1 MVETMRAA
9 FFDLT
14 GADPALDHLATLLER
29 ADGHRS
35 AGDLVVLVVSEPRPA
50 PGSPPVRRVDRD
62 PLRIGPDVVLVLDPT
77 EDRGESPPVTVIEAI
92 CRLGLD
98 PARCF
103 GYADHADGL
112 RTLTVVGNP
121 RVVGD
126 DPRLAAEAGE
136 RGWPRLD
143 FSGPSGSPACPPAMP
158 PAP

>member
-1 MVETMRAA
+1 MEYHTA
-9 FFDLT
+9 
-14 GADPALDHLATLLER
+14 LLER
-29 ADGHRS
+29 ADNHRS
-35 AGDLVVLVVSEPRPA
+35 VGDLLVLVVSESRPGA
-50 PGSPPVRRVDRD
+50 EDRPQRQVDRD
-62 PLRIGPDVVLVLDPT
+62 PMQIGPDVVLVLEAP
-77 EDRGESPPVTVIEAI
+77 EDRSESPPVTVVEAI

-126 DPRLAAEAGE
+126 DSRLTAEAGQ
-136 RGWPRLD
+136 RGWPILD
-143 FSGPSGSPACPPAMP
+143 SCTRVP